1 MRFSSSAMHTI
12 TSFYANSIF
21 QLFNCIAIIPAL
33 RSHDLYLG
41 LFPEIFCT
49 LQSCFKADMT
59 KFQNWWLCIWFSWAK
74 LPFIQYLSIDPSSID
89 TFFAV
94 KISHI
99 SGSSMIS
106 KWWRWWLRTKVWVD
120 QTDNTLGVMAWML
133 DLGIIITAIYRMMM
147 QMMMV
152 MKICCSCQSYDD
164 HDDH

>member
-21 QLFNCIAIIPAL
+21 QPSNCIAIIPAL
-33 RSHDLYLG
+33 RSHDLYLE

-59 KFQNWWLCIWFSWAK
+59 KFQNWWLCFWFSWAK
-74 LPFIQYLSIDPSSID
+74 NPFIQLTSALLRHFWQSKLAI
-89 TFFAV
+89 F
-94 KISHI
+94 H

-106 KWWRWWLRTKVWVD
+106 KWWRWWLRTKVWVE

-152 MKICCSCQSYDD
+152 MKICSGCQSYDN